1 MQFVE
6 LFQSLQKNSVTATSI
21 HRQRGRMTRLLL
33 TQRPRLAWCKT
44 GQLWLLAQDPLAPAC
59 LA

>member
-6 LFQSLQKNSVTATSI
+6 LFQSPQKNSVRATLI
-21 HRQRGRMTRLLL
+21 HRQRARMTRLLL
-33 TQRPRLAWCKT
+33 TQRPQLAWCKT
-44 GQLWLLAQDPLAPAC
+44 VQLWLLAQDPLAPAC